1 MKTFLNGLGLVIP
14 TAIIFYVLLWLLQK
28 TEAFFKKYLLMT
40 LPDDYYMTGMG
51 LIAGIVFV
59 FIIGLLLKL
68 WIVQRIRDKIEQ
80 IMDKMPLVGSIY
92 GAIKDFL
99 NFFSTIKER
108 KDSIT
113 VLVDIP
119 SLDAKLIGMITVTD
133 FKNFDVLDEEER
145 VVVYLQLSYQI
156 GGYSILIPK
165 KNLTPIDMSIEEAF
179 RFTMTAGISSG
190 EKYTK
195 EIFKQAKEG

>member
-1 MKTFLNGLGLVIP
+1 MKIFLNGLGLVIP
-14 TAIIFYVLLWLLQK
+14 TAIIFYILLWLLQK

-40 LPDDYYMTGMG
+40 LPSEYYIAGMG
-51 LIAGIVFV
+51 LVAGVIFV

-80 IMDKMPLVGSIY
+80 IMNKMPLIGSIY

-113 VLVDIP
+113 VLVDLP
-119 SLDAKLIGMITVTD
+119 ALDAKLVGMVTVTD
-133 FKNFDVLDEEER
+133 FKKFDVLDDEEM

-179 RFTMTAGISSG
+179 RFTMTAGISSS
-190 EKYTK
+190 EKHKADTK
-195 EIFKQAKEG
+195 ESN

>member
-1 MKTFLNGLGLVIP
+1 
-14 TAIIFYVLLWLLQK
+14 
-28 TEAFFKKYLLMT
+28 MT
-40 LPDDYYMTGMG
+40 LPSEYYIAGMG
-51 LIAGIVFV
+51 LVAGVIFV

-80 IMDKMPLVGSIY
+80 IMNKMPLIGSIY

-113 VLVDIP
+113 VLVDLP
-119 SLDAKLIGMITVTD
+119 ALDAKLVGMVTVTD
-133 FKNFDVLDEEER
+133 FKKFDVLDDEEM

-179 RFTMTAGISSG
+179 RFTMTAGISSS
-190 EKYTK
+190 EKHKADTK
-195 EIFKQAKEG
+195 ESN